1 MPEKDKMPE
10 TTEHRERFPR
20 SNQKLKIMYLM
31 RILTEETDE
40 DHAIT
45 LQEIVEKLKSYGVTA
60 ERKSLYSD
68 IENLRIFGMDITGY
82 QMDRTYYYQL
92 VNRDL
97 QLPELKLLVD
107 AVQASRFVTEKESA
121 NLIQRLEAYA
131 SKYQATQMHR
141 QVYVNGRVKSR
152 NEKNFYSV
160 DDVYTAI
167 ENDRQIEF
175 QYFHYDVNKKEVLA
189 HQGKVYR
196 VSPWAMCW
204 DDEKYYMIAYDQEEF
219 RLKHFRVDKMIRTK
233 VLTEKRLGQ
242 DVFRK
247 ENMAQYTH
255 RLFGM
260 FDGEVRNVELLCE
273 NSMTDVIFD
282 RFGLDTVVQKADKDH
297 FKARVTVAVS
307 NLFFGWVMGL
317 GKVKI
322 VGPEDVVERM
332 QQQILTQYG
341 MYFGQKNL

>member
-1 MPEKDKMPE
+1 MPEKNQFHE
-10 TTEHRERFPR
+10 AAEHRECSPR

-31 RILTEETDE
+31 RILMEETDE
-40 DHAIT
+40 EHAIT

-68 IENLRIFGMDITGY
+68 IENLRIFGMDIIGY
-82 QMDRTYYYQL
+82 QMDRTFYYQL
-92 VNRDL
+92 VNRDF

-107 AVQASRFVTEKESA
+107 AVQASRFITAKESQE
-121 NLIQRLEAYA
+121 LIRRLAAYA
-131 SKYQATQMHR
+131 SKYQAAQMHR

-167 ENDRQIEF
+167 GNDCQIEF
-175 QYFHYDVNKKEVLA
+175 QYFHYDVNKNEVPA
-189 HQGKVYR
+189 HQGKVYQ

-219 RLKHFRVDKMIRTK
+219 RLKHFRVDKMLRTN
-233 VLTEKRLGQ
+233 VLSVKRLGG

-260 FDGEVRNVELLCE
+260 FDGEVRNVELLCH

-282 RFGLDTVVQKADKDH
+282 RFGLDTGVQKVDEEH
-297 FKARVTVAVS
+297 FKARVNVAVS
-307 NLFFGWVMGL
+307 NLFLGWILGL
-317 GKVKI
+317 GKVQI
-322 VGPEDVVERM
+322 VGPEDVVDKM
-332 QQQILTQYG
+332 KQQLLKQYG
-341 MYFGQKNL
+341 MYFGREDL

>member
-1 MPEKDKMPE
+1 MPEKDKIPE
-10 TTEHRERFPR
+10 TTEHRERSPR
-20 SNQKLKIMYLM
+20 SNQKLKIMYRM
-31 RILTEETDE
+31 RILMEETDE
-40 DHAIT
+40 KHAIT
-45 LQEIVEKLKSYGVTA
+45 LQEIVDKLKRYGVTA
-60 ERKSLYSD
+60 ERKSRYSD
-68 IENLRIFGMDITGY
+68 IENLRIFGMDIVGY

-92 VNRDL
+92 VNREF

-107 AVQASRFVTEKESA
+107 AVQASRFITEKEST
-121 NLIQRLEAYA
+121 NLIRRLEAYV
-131 SKYQATQMHR
+131 SKYQAVQMHR

-152 NEKNFYSV
+152 NEKNYYSV

-189 HQGKVYR
+189 HQGKIYR
-196 VSPWAMCW
+196 VSPWVMCW
-204 DDEKYYMIAYDQEEF
+204 DDEKYYMVAYDQEEC

-233 VLTEKRLGQ
+233 VLTDKRLGK
-242 DVFRK
+242 DVFQR

-260 FDGEVRNVELLCE
+260 FDGEVRNVELFCD

-282 RFGLDTVVQKADKDH
+282 RFGLDTGVQKVDEEH
-297 FKARVTVAVS
+297 FKARVKVAVS
-307 NLFFGWVMGL
+307 NLFLGWIMGL

-322 VGPEDVVERM
+322 VGPEDVVDKM
-332 QQQILTQYG
+332 KHQILR
-341 MYFGQKNL
+341 